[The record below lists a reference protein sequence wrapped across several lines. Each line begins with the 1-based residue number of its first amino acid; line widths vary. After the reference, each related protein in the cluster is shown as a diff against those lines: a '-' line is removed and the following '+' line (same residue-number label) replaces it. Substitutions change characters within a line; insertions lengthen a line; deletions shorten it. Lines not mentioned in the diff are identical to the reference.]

1 VKLEI
6 AVESCQDRGGGGR
19 PSRGAKRS
27 RRMSDL
33 EAKLDELRRE
43 LSSSSSNGGISVFPH
58 AVLTSEQISL
68 LSRQKPTTE
77 GEVRCFATYFPC
89 VFAIAESGEVK

>member
-1 VKLEI
+1 
-6 AVESCQDRGGGGR
+6 
-19 PSRGAKRS
+19 
-27 RRMSDL
+27 MSDL

-43 LSSSSSNGGISVFPH
+43 LSSSSSSSNGGISVFPH

-89 VFAIAESGEVK
+89 VFAIAESMR